1 MENSNIDI
9 FNRFLKNE
17 MSEME
22 KSEFN
27 SRLGNDDQL
36 KNEFKEFTLIQ
47 AAIRKNALKNRL
59 DGLKKQI
66 NSNNTSGKSEKNN
79 YVIYIL
85 ISLILSAF
93 LGFFLYLKFETKQ
106 IEKIQKPI
114 IDTIYEK
121 KTIIPDSVKRN
132 SEPIAANE
140 EKFNKQDIALRKK
153 KEPPV
158 SKTKKSWLSYY
169 AKPTYIAAIL
179 RDNRLPNDQ
188 IVKKSYELFD
198 KGLYQDVVAIV
209 EKNQNIEQ
217 LEYLKAHCLLLMNRT
232 KEAAKIFRNFAEDD
246 FSDYQ
251 VDSQWFLVL
260 TLYNDLPDSKNEIN
274 SNLEKILK
282 SENEKY
288 KKEASK
294 IMKELEN

>member
-36 KNEFKEFTLIQ
+36 KNEFQEFTLIQ

-106 IEKIQKPI
+106 IEQIQKPI

-153 KEPPV
+153 EEPPV

-198 KGLYQDVVAIV
+198 KGLYQDVLAIV

-260 TLYNDLPDSKNEIN
+260 TLYNDLPDSKNKIN

-288 KKEASK
+288 KKEAAK
-294 IMKELEN
+294 MIKELEN

>member
-27 SRLGNDDQL
+27 SCLGNDDQL
-36 KNEFKEFTLIQ
+36 KNEFQEFTLIQ
-47 AAIRKNALKNRL
+47 AAIHKNALKNRL

-106 IEKIQKPI
+106 IEQIQKPI

-198 KGLYQDVVAIV
+198 KGLYQDVLAIV

>member
-9 FNRFLKNE
+9 FNRFSKND

-36 KNEFKEFTLIQ
+36 KNEFQEFTLIQ

-106 IEKIQKPI
+106 IEQIQKPI

-179 RDNRLPNDQ
+179 RDNWLPNDQ

-198 KGLYQDVVAIV
+198 KGLYQDVLAII

-217 LEYLKAHCLLLMNRT
+217 LEYLKAHCLLLTNRT

-260 TLYNDLPDSKNEIN
+260 TLYTDLPDSKNEIN

-288 KKEASK
+288 KKEAAK
-294 IMKELEN
+294 MMKELEN

>member
-9 FNRFLKNE
+9 FNRFSKND

-36 KNEFKEFTLIQ
+36 KNEFQEFTLIQ
-47 AAIRKNALKNRL
+47 VAIRKNALKNRL

-106 IEKIQKPI
+106 IEQIQKPI

-179 RDNRLPNDQ
+179 RDNWLPNDQ

-198 KGLYQDVVAIV
+198 KGLYQDVLAII

-217 LEYLKAHCLLLMNRT
+217 LEYLKAHCLLLTNRT

-260 TLYNDLPDSKNEIN
+260 TLYTDLPDSKNEIN

-288 KKEASK
+288 KKEAAK
-294 IMKELEN
+294 MMKELEN